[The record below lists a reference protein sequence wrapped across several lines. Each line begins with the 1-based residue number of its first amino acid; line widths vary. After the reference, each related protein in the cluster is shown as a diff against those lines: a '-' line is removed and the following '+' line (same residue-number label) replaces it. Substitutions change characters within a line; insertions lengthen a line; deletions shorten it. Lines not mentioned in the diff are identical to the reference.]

1 MAVVF
6 AEVGGDGGAPFGP
19 LVVLSELGLK
29 LGPLGRELGE
39 MLFEVQTV
47 TLINLDLC
55 LDLLYL
61 DLHGIDHTRDARGGA
76 VEHLERMRGNVPLQ
90 LLPVIRIGRHLA

>member
-29 LGPLGRELGE
+29 LGPLGRELDE
-39 MLFEVQTV
+39 MFLEVQTIA
-47 TLINLDLC
+47 LAYLDFC
-55 LDLLYL
+55 LDLLNL
-61 DLHGIDHTRDARGGA
+61 DLHGIDHTRDAGGGA
-76 VEHLERMRGNVPLQ
+76 VEHLERVRGNVPLQ
-90 LLPVIRIGRHLA
+90 LLPVVRIGRHRA